1 MSKFNLNN
9 TISEAK
15 AGSQMAYTDL
25 LNQFWGDIN
34 RFLNAKCNDEYEA
47 EDLTIKT
54 FSRAFDKLDLYD
66 SQYPFKNWLLTISN
80 NLYIDYFRSQ
90 KNALEELDIEKEQV
104 FKIPDD
110 ALSPEDQLI
119 QEQQLAELL
128 HHIKNLKPHYRE
140 IINLRY
146 FQEYSL
152 KEIAE
157 EMDEPMSNV
166 KVKLLRARKLLSELI
181 HKNKNL

>member
-54 FSRAFDKLDLYD
+54 F
-66 SQYPFKNWLLTISN
+66 
-80 NLYIDYFRSQ
+80 
-90 KNALEELDIEKEQV
+90 
-104 FKIPDD
+104 
-110 ALSPEDQLI
+110 
-119 QEQQLAELL
+119 
-128 HHIKNLKPHYRE
+128 
-140 IINLRY
+140 
-146 FQEYSL
+146 
-152 KEIAE
+152 
-157 EMDEPMSNV
+157 
-166 KVKLLRARKLLSELI
+166 
-181 HKNKNL
+181 